1 MATERLR
8 KRLVS
13 VNAIFE
19 MLTLRRTQSGDPLL
33 GAGMEKRILEAELAD
48 LERATAEQDN
58 IEDAA
63 ERSTR
68 TDS

>member
-1 MATERLR
+1 MASERLR

-33 GAGMEKRILEAELAD
+33 GASMEKRILEAELAD
-48 LERATAEQDN
+48 LERATTEQESM
-58 IEDAA
+58 EDAA
-63 ERSTR
+63 ERS
-68 TDS
+68 DP

>member
-1 MATERLR
+1 MASERLR

-19 MLTLRRTQSGDPLL
+19 MLTLRRAQSGDPQL
-33 GAGMEKRILEAELAD
+33 GAGMEKRILEAELVD
-48 LERATAEQDN
+48 LEKATAAQEM
-58 IEDAA
+58 EDAA

-68 TDS
+68 TDL

>member
-1 MATERLR
+1 MASERLR

-19 MLTLRRTQSGDPLL
+19 MLTLRRAQSGDPLL

-48 LERATAEQDN
+48 LEKATAEQSM
-58 IEDAA
+58 EDAA

-68 TDS
+68 TDP

>member
-1 MATERLR
+1 MASERLR

-19 MLTLRRTQSGDPLL
+19 MLTLRRAQSGDPHL
-33 GAGMEKRILEAELAD
+33 GAGMEKRILEAELVD
-48 LERATAEQDN
+48 LEKATAAQEM
-58 IEDAA
+58 EDAA

-68 TDS
+68 TDL